1 MDWIRDSMAGISW
14 LIAHSGTVPAAVAA
28 EEVAD
33 APLAEWFDCVDEQV
47 DVPIEDDSDW
57 SSEVWLELM
66 LFWLALLALLL

>member
-14 LIAHSGTVPAAVAA
+14 LIAYSGTDPAD
-28 EEVAD
+28 EVAD
-33 APLAEWFDCVDEQV
+33 APLVELFDCVDEQV
-47 DVPIEDDSDW
+47 VPTDW

>member
-14 LIAHSGTVPAAVAA
+14 LIAYSGKAPDD
-28 EEVAD
+28 EVAD
-33 APLAEWFDCVDEQV
+33 DAPLDELFDCVDEQV
-47 DVPIEDDSDW
+47 VPMDW